1 MWLCGRRQQN
11 NPYFLSTCEGSN
23 KRSGTRLKTESETE
37 ERRVKARALR
47 ARKTLTPRLTD
58 FFTDCFAVYCGP
70 ECCPVIPPIVSCRAL
85 VPDNLTR
92 SHRGHIGI
100 PKQWNGGHVS
110 VPNQSCGSWT
120 LLISYAC
127 KFFLLCRYAGH
138 VRKKRYFLRCSRKAT
153 DLFKQCPLWGNQSQP
168 FPKILGNQVL
178 YTDFP
183 FQRVTR
189 KIGDFCM

>member
-1 MWLCGRRQQN
+1 MWLCGRRKQN
-11 NPYFLSTCEGSN
+11 SPYFSSTCERSD
-23 KRSGTRLKTESETE
+23 KRSGTRQKTESETG

-47 ARKTLTPRLTD
+47 ARKTLTSRFTD

-70 ECCPVIPPIVSCRAL
+70 ERFPVIPPIVSYRAL

-92 SHRGHIGI
+92 SHGGHIGI

-120 LLISYAC
+120 LSISYAC

-138 VRKKRYFLRCSRKAT
+138 VSENAISFDARGKQLIYVNNAHCTCEAANCS
-153 DLFKQCPLWGNQSQP
+153 P
-168 FPKILGNQVL
+168 FPKFWETRS
-178 YTDFP
+178 YTLTSLFSE
-183 FQRVTR
+183 
-189 KIGDFCM
+189 